1 MLWVRIENYIFM
13 MYNKTQ
19 KNGIAWG
26 KSKRISMDNDPS
38 ELSEIQS
45 HSKSK
50 TYSAEEKELIMARLN
65 EERLIHQR
73 AEEELKGHKRSFTEE
88 EKKKILAKL
97 NEKRLSTQKREE
109 IKKRRLH
116 HKKSY
121 KIGNKMF
128 YKFKNM
134 EREYYIE
141 IADCDKITNR
151 ASIVTLYYKSV
162 SEFEVKKKDVLI
174 KTEIYS
180 DKFFISYNLTRV
192 YFKGYSL
199 EDET

>member
-1 MLWVRIENYIFM
+1 MGQGR
-13 MYNKTQ
+13 
-19 KNGIAWG
+19 
-26 KSKRISMDNDPS
+26 SKRTSMDKDPT
-38 ELSEIQS
+38 EILDIES
-45 HSKSK
+45 FSKKK
-50 TYSAEEKELIMARLN
+50 TYSAEEKQLIMDRLN

-73 AEEELKGHKRSFTEE
+73 AEEELRGQKRSFTEE

-116 HKKSY
+116 NKKRY
-121 KIGNKMF
+121 KIGNKEF
-128 YKFKNM
+128 YKFTNM

-141 IADCDKITNR
+141 VADCDKITTR
-151 ASIVTLYYKSV
+151 PSIVTLYYKSI

-180 DKFFISYNLTRV
+180 DKFFISYEIHRV

-199 EDET
+199 EDERK

>member
-1 MLWVRIENYIFM
+1 
-13 MYNKTQ
+13 
-19 KNGIAWG
+19 
-26 KSKRISMDNDPS
+26 MDS
-38 ELSEIQS
+38 HSSEITDIKS
-45 HSKSK
+45 FSKK
-50 TYSAEEKELIMARLN
+50 ETYTAEEKKFIMDRLN

-73 AEEELKGHKRSFTEE
+73 AEEELKGKKRSFTEE
-88 EKKKILAKL
+88 EKKKILDKL

-109 IKKRRLH
+109 IKKKRLH
-116 HKKSY
+116 NKKSY
-121 KIGNKMF
+121 KLGNKEF

-141 IADCDKITNR
+141 IADCDKITTR

-162 SEFEVKKKDVLI
+162 SEYEVKKKDVLI

-180 DKFFISYNLTRV
+180 DKFFVSHNLTRV

-199 EDET
+199 EDEK

>member
-1 MLWVRIENYIFM
+1 
-13 MYNKTQ
+13 
-19 KNGIAWG
+19 
-26 KSKRISMDNDPS
+26 MDNHPG
-38 ELSEIQS
+38 ELSEIKS
-45 HSKSK
+45 HSKK
-50 TYSAEEKELIMARLN
+50 QTYTAEEKQFIMARLN

-73 AEEELKGHKRSFTEE
+73 AEEELKGQKRSFTEE

-116 HKKSY
+116 NKKSY
-121 KIGNKMF
+121 KFGNKMF

-151 ASIVTLYYKSV
+151 ASIVTLYYKSI
-162 SEFEVKKKDVLI
+162 SEYEVKKKDVLM

-180 DKFFISYNLTRV
+180 DKFFVSYGLVRV

-199 EDET
+199 EDEK